1 MKPFRL
7 ERLDKLV
14 QNIRNLELNKLCFVV
29 FRDTTV
35 QKIVIDLNRVDQL
48 FLEGIKSDGS
58 SLPTYSK
65 STGAIAY
72 NKVYSFEGYSSTKA
86 QGEPFTLFDTGEF
99 YKSFRLIQKQNGF
112 IIYADDEKDGD
123 TLQNMYGGQA
133 KILGLTDESITK
145 LTEEIKPYIFKE
157 IRRQILS

>member
-1 MKPFRL
+1 MKTFKLPKL
-7 ERLDKLV
+7 EKLIGNV
-14 QNIRNLELNKLCFVV
+14 RNLEVNKLCFVV
-29 FRDTTV
+29 FRDSTV

-65 STGAIAY
+65 ATGAIAY
-72 NKVYSFEGYSSTKA
+72 NKVYTFEGNTSTKA
-86 QGEPFTLFDTGEF
+86 FGEPFTLFDTGDF

-112 IIYADDEKDGD
+112 IIYADDEKEGD
-123 TLQNMYGGQA
+123 TLQNMYGGSA
-133 KILGLTDESITK
+133 KILGLTDESISK
-145 LTEEIKPYIFKE
+145 LTEEIKPYLLQE